1 MGCFVSG
8 TRITTVDGPRPVELL
23 RAGDNVLTRWGGPR
37 PVRWIGRRSVDPYHH
52 PWPGRVHPLRVA
64 VGTFASLPE
73 RAVLLSP
80 DQGCCVDIGD
90 ASVLVPCGLLVND
103 DSIVQVDIGTVTYWT
118 VELDTHDLIL
128 AEGLPVESYLDA
140 GKRDNFE
147 RNGAPMRLF
156 ADFSPA
162 LNALPWSVSGCL
174 PLMLSGPLLDAAR
187 HKLAKSRLAEHRA
200 AAVG

>member
-1 MGCFVSG
+1 
-8 TRITTVDGPRPVELL
+8 VDGPRPVESL
-23 RAGDNVLTRWGGPR
+23 RAGDHVLTRWGEPR

-52 PWPGRVHPLRVA
+52 PWPNRVHPLRVA
-64 VGTFASLPE
+64 VGTFAASLPE

-80 DQGCCVDIGD
+80 DQGICVDIGD
-90 ASVLVPCGLLVND
+90 TSVLVPCGLLAND

-128 AEGLPVESYLDA
+128 TEGLAVETYLDA
-140 GKRDNFE
+140 GKRDSFE

-156 ADFSPA
+156 ADFSPVSDVR
-162 LNALPWSVSGCL
+162 PWAMSGCL

-187 HKLAKSRLAEHRA
+187 HLLAAPGLAENRA
-200 AAVG
+200 AAAG